1 MKKSSLS
8 ALLSASLLLLPVL
21 SFGQGNQ
28 RLFKR
33 DYSHT
38 RQILAEISTS
48 EGVMKFELLFK
59 KAPNTVANFMHLT
72 DTGFYKGLDFH
83 RVIQGFMVQGGD
95 PKGDGTGGPGYTIP
109 DEMTG
114 DIKPEVGTLAM
125 ANAGPNSG
133 GSQFFICQMPQPQL
147 AGRYTIF
154 GRMTSG
160 FDVLSRIEKGDP
172 ILDVKISEIKQP

>member
-1 MKKSSLS
+1 MKKFSLN
-8 ALLSASLLLLPVL
+8 SLLFVAAFLLPAL
-21 SFGQGNQ
+21 SFGEANQ
-28 RLFKR
+28 RVFKR

-38 RQILAEISTS
+38 QQVLAEVSTS
-48 EGVMKFELLFK
+48 EGVMKFELLFN
-59 KAPNTVANFMHLT
+59 KAPNTVANFMHLA
-72 DTGFYKGLDFH
+72 DSGFYKGLSFH

-95 PKGDGTGGPGYTIP
+95 PKGDGTGGPGYSIP

-133 GSQFFICQMPQPQL
+133 GSQFFVCQMPQPQL

-160 FDVLSRIEKGDP
+160 FDVLTRIEKGDP
-172 ILDVKISEIKQP
+172 ILDVKISEIKKP